1 MNLTSGPWWMFLGG
15 SIGVFYIALSAVTV
29 QHVGILEF
37 TLLSVGGML
46 IGSLLLDVFV
56 PTQGTHISPY
66 LIAGIFLAYLGV
78 IAIGQSNFS
87 RK

>member
-1 MNLTSGPWWMFLGG
+1 MY
-15 SIGVFYIALSAVTV
+15 VFYIAFSAVAV
-29 QHVGILEF
+29 QYVGVLEF

-46 IGSLLLDVFV
+46 IGSLLLDVFA

-66 LIAGIFLAYLGV
+66 LIAGIFLTYLGV
-78 IAIGQSNFS
+78 IANGQSRLS